1 MIIDGNLQNRYYDM
15 ILSTK
20 LAGIGHG
27 AFLFMSSARDRVSY
41 VYPNVNA
48 AGAGLFLSE
57 TFTPATTNLA
67 EGGYHMYELKEVL
80 ENKLKYVYIQEE

>member
-1 MIIDGNLQNRYYDM
+1 M

-27 AFLFMSSARDRVSY
+27 AFLFMASARDVVSY

-67 EGGYHMYELKEVL
+67 DGGYHMYVCLFVHQWEKNYSFLK
-80 ENKLKYVYIQEE
+80 KKQGKQSIWCI

>member
-1 MIIDGNLQNRYYDM
+1 MLMWSCLQNRYYDM

-20 LAGIGHG
+20 LAGIGHA
-27 AFLFMSSARDRVSY
+27 AFLFMSTARDRVSY

-57 TFTPATTNLA
+57 TFVPDSMNLS
-67 EGGYHMYELKEVL
+67 EDGYNM
-80 ENKLKYVYIQEE
+80 